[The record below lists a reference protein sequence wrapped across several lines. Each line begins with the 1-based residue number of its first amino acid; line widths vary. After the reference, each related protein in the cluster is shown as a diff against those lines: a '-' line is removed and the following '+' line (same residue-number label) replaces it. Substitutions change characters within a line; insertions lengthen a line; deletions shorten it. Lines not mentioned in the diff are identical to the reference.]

1 MVTIV
6 KTIINKLVTKP
17 NRYTFGDDEKMFM
30 GVVEAFIKEQLKNNV
45 SVSIQDIE
53 KYVKAK
59 FNAQLDRQLF
69 IEFFFSP
76 NSKKIVL

>member
-1 MVTIV
+1 MVKFVKSIV
-6 KTIINKLVTKP
+6 NKLVTKP
-17 NRYTFGDDEKMFM
+17 KRYTFGDEEKAFM
-30 GVVEAFIKEQLKNNV
+30 QVVESFIKEQMKHNV

-69 IEFFFSP
+69 IEFYFSED
-76 NSKKIVL
+76 SKKIVL